1 MFEKWQSKTYPKA
14 DATELHKHAFQW
26 WNGTGFR
33 VNEVGPGA
41 FTATSASRWGLERQA
56 EVNVKDVKGTTE
68 VEMRFR
74 ANVTTEGIL
83 GGGLALILVWPV
95 AVIGGAYSVNQYE
108 KEALDLMYSF
118 WNSMGAVAGTAP
130 VEEREEVIQ
139 TTAVSSEE
147 SGHVSP
153 VMTGTFPDASKG
165 PLPLEE
171 KLDLLEDRLLRGE
184 ISEATYMEI
193 KDRLGSK

>member
-1 MFEKWQSKTYPKA
+1 MFEKWQSKTYPNT
-14 DATELHKHAFQW
+14 DATALHRHAFQW

-33 VNEVGPGA
+33 VHEVGPGT
-41 FTATSASRWGLERQA
+41 FTATSASRWGLERQS
-56 EVNVKDVKGTTE
+56 EVTVKDVDGTAV
-68 VEMRFR
+68 VELRVR

-95 AVIGGAYSVNQYE
+95 AVIGGAYSVTQYE

-130 VEEREEVIQ
+130 VEEREEVIS
-139 TTAVSSEE
+139 TTAVPAEE
-147 SGHVSP
+147 AGQVAP
-153 VMTGTFPDASKG
+153 VATGAVPKVG
-165 PLPLEE
+165 EPLTHDQ

-184 ISEATYMEI
+184 ISEETYKEI
-193 KDRLGSK
+193 KGRLTPE